1 MTTTPIPE
9 AGNTAEQP
17 APIGA
22 VGRMSG
28 VLISPKPTFENIVA
42 RPSWFAP
49 LAVLCVLSIAII
61 AIFSQRVGWRGLLER
76 QFEKNPR
83 TANLPPDQREQA
95 LDRAVKF
102 APPFTYAAVAI
113 GTFLYPVIAAA
124 VMLGAFNLLAGARL
138 NYKTA
143 LGVVAHSWMPF
154 FVAGLLALILLFVK
168 SPDSIDL
175 EHLVASNP
183 GAFLS
188 DDSPR
193 WLMTLLTSLDLFTFW
208 VLILQGIGFSAANPK
223 KVSFAKGLTIVMAAW
238 AVYVLVKVAWVGAF
252 S

>member
-1 MTTTPIPE
+1 MSTTPISD
-9 AGNTAEQP
+9 ASNAAAP

-22 VGRMSG
+22 IGRMSG
-28 VLISPKPTFENIVA
+28 VLISPRPTYENIVA

-61 AIFSQRVGWRGLLER
+61 AVFSQRVGWRGFLER

-83 TANLPPDQREQA
+83 TANMPPDQRELA
-95 LDRAVKF
+95 LDRAVKV

-124 VMLGAFNLLAGARL
+124 VLLGAFNLLAGARL
-138 NYKTA
+138 NFETVMGIVSY
-143 LGVVAHSWMPF
+143 SWMPF
-154 FVAGLLALILLFVK
+154 FIAGVLAMILLFLK

-183 GAFLS
+183 GAFIS
-188 DDSPR
+188 DDSPK
-193 WLMTLLTSLDLFTFW
+193 WMMTLLTSLDIFTFW

-223 KVSFAKGLTIVMAAW
+223 KVSFAKGLTIVVAVW
-238 AVYVLVKVAWVGAF
+238 AIYVLAKVAWVGAF